1 MTDKALLEL
10 VAEILQTDAA
20 SVSLSD
26 DLKDRGW
33 DSLANLEFI
42 AHVDEV
48 AGIVIDAD
56 ELAEAVTVADL
67 RSLVATSAE

>member
-1 MTDKALLEL
+1 M
-10 VAEILQTDAA
+10 
-20 SVSLSD
+20 SLSD